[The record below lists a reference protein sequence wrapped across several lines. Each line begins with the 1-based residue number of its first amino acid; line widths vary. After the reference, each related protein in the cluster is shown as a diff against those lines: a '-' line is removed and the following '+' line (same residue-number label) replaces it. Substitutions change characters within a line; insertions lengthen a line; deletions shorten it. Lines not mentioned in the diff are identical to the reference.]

1 MSDKP
6 DRSAREIELTE
17 QLLAVKIE
25 REERES
31 RKVQVETDLAGYE
44 VQEYERQERNAKSK
58 HSEARI
64 YNFVDQ
70 VTPQSVKSAIGT
82 LTEWT
87 RRGSDPIILIVNT
100 PGGNV
105 FSGLALFDAIKYIQK
120 GDEEAGLPPIT
131 INTVARGMAASMGG
145 IIFQAGN
152 ERRIEDNAYILI
164 HEISDIAIGSTSELE
179 DEVKL
184 TKRLQKKLV
193 NILAERS
200 TLSTKQIDANW
211 KRKDWW
217 LDAEE
222 AVAKGFADTIV

>member
-1 MSDKP
+1 
-6 DRSAREIELTE
+6 L
-17 QLLAVKIE
+17 
-25 REERES
+25 
-31 RKVQVETDLAGYE
+31 
-44 VQEYERQERNAKSK
+44 SK

-87 RRGSDPIILIVNT
+87 RRGSDPITLIVNT
-100 PGGNV
+100 PDGNV